1 MSNIQERLKRARTE
15 HSMSAEDVAELL
27 NKNGINIS
35 ARTIYGYESG
45 DRAPSVSYLQGLAT
59 LLEINPT
66 WLLSG
71 NEDMFKNR
79 NTSASDSVLSEM
91 DFIPLI
97 NLKLSAGFGSL
108 IAEREGIKDY
118 IALPK
123 KLLASITA
131 TATKHLLGFTVVGDS
146 MIGEINEGDIVI
158 VDETRNELG
167 PEGTYAINIDDC
179 MYVKILQRLPGN
191 KVQVASRN
199 EKYAPYTVNLN
210 EDSKHFKIIGRVIWA
225 GSHKFI

>member
-1 MSNIQERLKRARTE
+1 MSNIQDRIKKARIE
-15 HSMSAEDVAELL
+15 HSMSAEEVAELL
-27 NKNGINIS
+27 NEKGINIS

-45 DRAPSVSYLQGLAT
+45 DRAPSVSYLQGLVKY
-59 LLEINPT
+59 LEINPT

-71 NEDMFKNR
+71 NEDIFKNS
-79 NTSASDSVLSEM
+79 TSSAPDSVLAEM
-91 DFIPLI
+91 YFIPLI

-123 KLLASITA
+123 KLIESITS

-146 MIGEINEGDIVI
+146 MVGEINEGDIVI

-167 PEGTYAINIDDC
+167 PEGTYAVNIDDC
-179 MYVKILQRLPGN
+179 MYVKILQRMPGN
-191 KVQVASRN
+191 KVRVVSRN
-199 EKYAPYTVNLN
+199 DKYAPYTVNLD
-210 EDSKHFKIIGRVIWA
+210 EDGKHFKIIGRVIWA
-225 GSHKFI
+225 GSQKFV